1 MGAQTAQSRAAA
13 ALASV
18 WQGPLPGCIDDPTG
32 RVVLVLDITLGHCI
46 SFVQFLWSPTQRPMT
61 HGEDEAGGH
70 TLATIVSH
78 DELNAIAELF
88 SEDLP
93 RATARRAIEAPPS
106 HSIKAVVILDGEP
119 AHVED
124 MPLHTT

>member
-1 MGAQTAQSRAAA
+1 MSAQPERTRVSA

-18 WQGPLPGCIDDPTG
+18 WQGPLPGCIDDPTR
-32 RVVLVLDITLGHCI
+32 RVVLVLDSKLFHLVM
-46 SFVQFLWSPTQRPMT
+46 FVMSLRHARTRPMT
-61 HGEDEAGGH
+61 QGEDDAGGH
-70 TLATIVSH
+70 SIAAIVSH
-78 DELNAIAELF
+78 DELVAVGELF